1 MSRLRV
7 HAFSISVDS
16 YGAGPKQ
23 RRAPRSGE
31 SLFAGVDA
39 VALGYKCTSHAA
51 SPAATHVVLTNTR

>member
-16 YGAGPKQ
+16 YGAGQQ